1 MVNLEKAKKQLILH
15 ESEEL
20 KLYKDTIGKYTIGI
34 GRNLSDRGITKE
46 ESDFLFTTDYNLVI
60 KELDRNLSWWKNLDE
75 VRQRVLFDMCFN
87 LGVTK
92 LLAFKNTLEAIRT
105 GRYDDAAAGML
116 NSLWAKQVK
125 GRAIRL
131 ANMMRTG
138 KDYDS

>member
-1 MVNLEKAKKQLILH
+1 M
-15 ESEEL
+15 
-20 KLYKDTIGKYTIGI
+20 
-34 GRNLSDRGITKE
+34 
-46 ESDFLFTTDYNLVI
+46 I

-125 GRAIRL
+125 GRATRL

>member
-20 KLYKDTIGKYTIGI
+20 KLYKDTVGKYTIGI

-60 KELDRNLSWWKNLDE
+60 KELDRNLPWWKNLDE

-87 LGVTK
+87 LGMTK
-92 LLAFKNTLEAIRT
+92 LLAFRNTLEAIRT

-125 GRAIRL
+125 GRATRL

>member
-20 KLYKDTIGKYTIGI
+20 KLYKDTVGKYTIGI

-46 ESDFLFTTDYNLVI
+46 ESEFLFTTDYNLVI

-125 GRAIRL
+125 GRATRL

>member
-20 KLYKDTIGKYTIGI
+20 KLYKDTVGKYTIGI

-46 ESDFLFTTDYNLVI
+46 ESDFLFTTDYNIVI

-125 GRAIRL
+125 GRATRL

>member
-20 KLYKDTIGKYTIGI
+20 KLYKDTVGKYTIGI

-46 ESDFLFTTDYNLVI
+46 ESEFLFTTDYNLVI

-105 GRYDDAAAGML
+105 GRYDDAAEGML

-131 ANMMRTG
+131 AKMMRTG